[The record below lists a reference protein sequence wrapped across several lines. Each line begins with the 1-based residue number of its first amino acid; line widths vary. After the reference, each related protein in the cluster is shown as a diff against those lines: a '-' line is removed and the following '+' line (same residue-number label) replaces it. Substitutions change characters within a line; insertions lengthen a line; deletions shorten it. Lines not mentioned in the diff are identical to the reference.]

1 MGLLLFAEDNK
12 NLHRIILL
20 YVYVDDGDG
29 HVFGWNKNGQLGV
42 PPCEDV
48 TVPHPLTTSKLPHSP
63 TIRVMKVSCGW
74 NHTLAIGDG
83 GCLIAWGSNAFG
95 QLGVP
100 DVAKQTERPVVLQ
113 QQVGEDH
120 HVHTWAVWVILDV
133 DLGQAHIL
141 QL

>member
-1 MGLLLFAEDNK
+1 
-12 NLHRIILL
+12 
-20 YVYVDDGDG
+20 
-29 HVFGWNKNGQLGV
+29 
-42 PPCEDV
+42 
-48 TVPHPLTTSKLPHSP
+48 
-63 TIRVMKVSCGW
+63 MKVSCGW

-83 GCLIAWGSNAFG
+83 GCLIVWGSNAFG

-100 DVAKQTERPVVLQ
+100 DVGKQTERPVVLQ